1 MSLQLIEA
9 YIPKKHFEKVDEKL
23 RKFDSTSYVVRNHS
37 KEKCLVRMIVKT
49 TDSEE
54 ILNYLES
61 IINVV
66 DGFEATLFPVQSHI
80 RRKTEE
86 EVEDEKKEKEQERNS
101 IQRASR
107 HELYVKI
114 ESMSNVHL
122 NYLLFVILSSIVVT
136 IGIIKNSSAI
146 VIGGM
151 VIAPLL
157 GPVIALAFGSIL
169 GDYKLVKQ
177 ALLTVLAGVGISLL
191 IAILSGMVLPIPAES
206 EEFTSR
212 MQVDYMDGIL
222 ALASGAAGAL
232 AILRGS
238 PSSLVG
244 VMVAVALLPPTIVLG
259 VTIGAA
265 LWEHV
270 LPSLLLLSV
279 NINSILLSA
288 VVVFNLSGIRPIKYE
303 EIQRANNSRKFALIF
318 VSIIFLILIITIFFN
333 NHAYST
339 NGYPA

>member
-23 RKFDSTSYVVRNHS
+23 RKFDATSYVVRDHS

-49 TDSEE
+49 TESEN

-66 DGFEATLFPVQSHI
+66 EGFEATLFPVQSHI
-80 RRKTEE
+80 RRKTETEIE
-86 EVEDEKKEKEQERNS
+86 EEKKEAEETRRS

-114 ESMSNVHL
+114 ESMSSIHL
-122 NYLLFVILSSIVVT
+122 NYILFVILSSIVVT

-157 GPVIALAFGSIL
+157 GPVISLAFGSIL

-177 ALLTVLAGVGISLL
+177 ALFSVFAGVGISLV
-191 IAILSGMVLPIPAES
+191 IAIIAGVILPVPVES
-206 EEFTSR
+206 EEFLSR
-212 MQVDYMDGIL
+212 MKVDYLDGIL

-232 AILRGS
+232 SILRGS
-238 PSSLVG
+238 PSALVG
-244 VMVAVALLPPTIVLG
+244 VMVAVALLPPTIVFG

-265 LWEHV
+265 LWEQV
-270 LPSLLLLSV
+270 LPSMLLLSV

-288 VVVFNLSGIRPIKYE
+288 VVVFTLSGIRPIKYD

-318 VSIIFLILIITIFFN
+318 VSVILLVLLVTIFYN
-333 NHAYST
+333 NHAYS
-339 NGYPA
+339 Y

>member
-23 RKFDSTSYVVRNHS
+23 KKFESTSYVVRDHS
-37 KEKCLVRMIVKT
+37 EEKFLVRMIVKT

-61 IINVV
+61 IINVI

-86 EVEDEKKEKEQERNS
+86 EIEEENKEKEENRNS

-114 ESMSNVHL
+114 ESMSNVHM
-122 NYLLFVILSSIVVT
+122 NYLLFVVLSSIVVT

-169 GDYKLVKQ
+169 GDFKLVRQ
-177 ALLTVLAGVGISLL
+177 ASLTVFAGVGISLL
-191 IAILSGMVLPIPAES
+191 IAILSGIVLPVPVES
-206 EEFTSR
+206 EEFVSR

-288 VVVFNLSGIRPIKYE
+288 VVVFNLSGIRPIKYD

-318 VSIIFLILIITIFFN
+318 VSVIFLILLITIFFN

-339 NGYPA
+339 KVVG